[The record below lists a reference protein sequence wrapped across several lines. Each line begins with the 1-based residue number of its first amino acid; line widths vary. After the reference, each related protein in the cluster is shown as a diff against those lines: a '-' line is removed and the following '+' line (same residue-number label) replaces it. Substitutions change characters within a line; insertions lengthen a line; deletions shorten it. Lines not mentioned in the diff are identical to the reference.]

1 MAEPST
7 LLLGLLFLAVAA
19 GWVLGRSASASD
31 KGQDKS
37 PPSQYYLGLNFLLD
51 GEQESALKAF
61 SDALAVNAETF
72 ETHITFGSLLR
83 KRGEVDNAIKIHQSL
98 LSRSKLPDVQKNQA
112 HLELAKDFIAA
123 GLLDRAEQL
132 LKDLIDLS
140 VDHQADARVLLIDV
154 YEASRDWVQAR
165 QLAESQLVEVSSQ
178 QEPAAVARASVIRE
192 KLAHYCCEAAEDDD
206 MRGDTES
213 AGRLATEALNWCDDA
228 VWPQIILAR
237 LDHKGDKAQEAY
249 DRLLRL
255 AQASPDRLPEFIQD
269 LLVVSDEIDRR
280 DDVTDLLSALLEHT
294 QDPQMRVIA
303 AEEYL
308 ARGQQARALD
318 VIKQGLLTQPS
329 PKLLRQAIE
338 LLGEDVVSPEVIAG
352 AQRLASRQSAYL
364 CGVCGFHGP
373 SFYWQCPGCKSW
385 DTLHRPKQ

>member
-19 GWVLGRSASASD
+19 GWVLGRGASSRDAAD
-31 KGQDKS
+31 EQT

-61 SDALAVNAETF
+61 SEALAVNAETF

-98 LSRSKLPDVQKNQA
+98 LSRTRLPDVQKNQA

-132 LKDLIDLS
+132 LKDLIELS
-140 VDHQADARVLLIDV
+140 EDHEADAKTLLIDV
-154 YEASRDWVQAR
+154 CEASRDWSQAR
-165 QLAESQLVEVSSQ
+165 LLAESQLTQTVSQPES
-178 QEPAAVARASVIRE
+178 AAKLKAGKIRE
-192 KLAHYCCEAAEDDD
+192 KLNHYCCEDAEDHELKNDAQGA
-206 MRGDTES
+206 R
-213 AGRLATEALNWCDDA
+213 ALAEEALKWNEDG

-237 LDHKGDKAQEAY
+237 LDQQEGQPARAY
-249 DRLLRL
+249 DRLAAAAEL
-255 AQASPDRLPEFIQD
+255 LPERFPELVNELISLSTVLD
-269 LLVVSDEIDRR
+269 RHNGFTSLVERLLKRR
-280 DDVTDLLSALLEHT
+280 E
-294 QDPQMRVIA
+294 DPQIRVI
-303 AEEYL
+303 L
-308 ARGQQARALD
+308 ADAYIVSGQDARARD
-318 VIKQGLLTQPS
+318 VIKQGLESKPS
-329 PKLLRQAIE
+329 SLLLARALA
-338 LLGEDVVSPEVIAG
+338 LLGDNVIDGSLVAG
-352 AQRLASRQSAYL
+352 AHKLAARQSAYL

-385 DTLHRPKQ
+385 DTLYRPVR

>member
-19 GWVLGRSASASD
+19 GWVLGRGASSRDAAD
-31 KGQDKS
+31 EQT

-61 SDALAVNAETF
+61 SEALAVNAETF

-98 LSRSKLPDVQKNQA
+98 LSRTRLPDVQKNQA

-132 LKDLIDLS
+132 LKDLIELS
-140 VDHQADARVLLIDV
+140 EDHEADATTLLIDV
-154 YEASRDWVQAR
+154 CEASREWSQAR
-165 QLAESQLVEVSSQ
+165 LLAESQLTQTVSQ
-178 QEPAAVARASVIRE
+178 PEPAAKLKAGKIRE
-192 KLAHYCCEAAEDDD
+192 KLSHYCCEDAEDHELKNDPQGA
-206 MRGDTES
+206 R
-213 AGRLATEALNWCDDA
+213 ALAQEALKWNEDG

-237 LDHKGDKAQEAY
+237 LDQQEGQPVPAY
-249 DRLLRL
+249 DRLAAAAEL
-255 AQASPDRLPEFIQD
+255 LPERFPELVNELISLSTVLDRQD
-269 LLVVSDEIDRR
+269 GFTALVERLLKRR
-280 DDVTDLLSALLEHT
+280 E
-294 QDPQMRVIA
+294 DPQIRLI
-303 AEEYL
+303 L
-308 ARGQQARALD
+308 ADAYIVSGQDARARD
-318 VIKQGLLTQPS
+318 VIKQGLESKPS
-329 PKLLRQAIE
+329 SLLLARALA
-338 LLGEDVVSPEVIAG
+338 LLGDNVIDSSLVAS
-352 AQRLASRQSAYL
+352 AHKLAARQSAYL

-385 DTLHRPKQ
+385 DTLYRPVR

>member
-1 MAEPST
+1 
-7 LLLGLLFLAVAA
+7 
-19 GWVLGRSASASD
+19 
-31 KGQDKS
+31 
-37 PPSQYYLGLNFLLD
+37 
-51 GEQESALKAF
+51 
-61 SDALAVNAETF
+61 
-72 ETHITFGSLLR
+72 
-83 KRGEVDNAIKIHQSL
+83 
-98 LSRSKLPDVQKNQA
+98 
-112 HLELAKDFIAA
+112 
-123 GLLDRAEQL
+123 
-132 LKDLIDLS
+132 
-140 VDHQADARVLLIDV
+140 
-154 YEASRDWVQAR
+154 
-165 QLAESQLVEVSSQ
+165 
-178 QEPAAVARASVIRE
+178 
-192 KLAHYCCEAAEDDD
+192 
-206 MRGDTES
+206 
-213 AGRLATEALNWCDDA
+213 LATEALNWCDDA